1 MAFKKEMYKFKK
13 EEEFMTNQKLKEEDL
28 QYIFHPCTQMK
39 DHEKLPL
46 IPIKKA
52 HGIYLEDF
60 EGNQYIDAISSWWV
74 NTLGHSNKFINDR
87 IKAQLDDLEHVLLA
101 GFTHKPAVELA
112 KKLVE
117 ITPKGLDKVFFAD
130 NGSSGIEVALKMAF
144 HYFSNMGEKRE
155 YFVSLEN
162 SYHGETIGALSVSD
176 MGLYKDIYDPI
187 LIKTLRAKAPKNQT
201 KEEATLALLDM
212 ETLLKERHKNIIA
225 VIVEPLIQCAGLMN
239 MYHSDYLVGL
249 RKLCDSYGVFL
260 IADEVA
266 VGFGRTGK
274 LFACEWA
281 EITPDFMVLS
291 KGLTAGY
298 LPLSVVM
305 MQQKIYNA
313 FYCEYDT
320 KGVKSFL
327 HSHSYTG
334 NPLSCTAALAG
345 LEFLENEHII
355 EKNKTSISFIQN
367 QLQRLKD
374 FSNVANIRQQGMVC
388 AFDIIGYKS
397 EDRIGLQFYE
407 YALKNGVILRPLGNV
422 IYFMPPYVITKE
434 EIEKV
439 FDVIIKTIKS
449 I

>member
-1 MAFKKEMYKFKK
+1 
-13 EEEFMTNQKLKEEDL
+13 MTNQELKEEDL
-28 QYIFHPCTQMK
+28 KYIFHPCTQMK

-46 IPIKKA
+46 ISIKKA
-52 HGIYLEDF
+52 YGVYLEDF
-60 EGNQYIDAISSWWV
+60 EGNRYIDAISSWWV
-74 NTLGHSNKFINDR
+74 NTLGHSNKFINEK
-87 IKAQLDDLEHVLLA
+87 IKAQLDNLEHILLA
-101 GFTHKPAVELA
+101 GFTHEPAVKLA

-117 ITPKGLDKVFFAD
+117 LTPNGLDKVFFAD

-144 HYFSNMGEKRE
+144 HYHANKGEKRE

-176 MGLYKDIYDPI
+176 MGLYKDVYNPI
-187 LIKTLRAKAPKNQT
+187 LIKTLRAKSPKSQT
-201 KEEATLALLDM
+201 KEEAKIALLDM
-212 ETLLKERHKNIIA
+212 ENLLKEKHKNIVAI
-225 VIVEPLIQCAGLMN
+225 IVEPLIQCAGNMN

-249 RKLCDSYGVFL
+249 RELCDLYDVFL

-281 EITPDFMVLS
+281 EITPDFMILS

-305 MQQKIYNA
+305 MKQKIYDA

-345 LEFLENEHII
+345 IEFLENENVI
-355 EKNKTSISFIQN
+355 ENNKKTIRFIQE
-367 QLQRLKD
+367 QLKRLES
-374 FSNVANIRQQGMVC
+374 FPTVTNIRQQGMVC
-388 AFDIIGYKS
+388 AFDIVGYKS
-397 EDRIGLQFYE
+397 EDRIGIKFYE
-407 YALKNGVILRPLGNV
+407 YALKMGVILRPLGNV
-422 IYFMPPYVITKE
+422 IYFMPPYIITQE

-439 FDVIIKTIKS
+439 FDTIVKS
-449 I
+449 LKNL

>member
-1 MAFKKEMYKFKK
+1 
-13 EEEFMTNQKLKEEDL
+13 MTNQELKEEDL
-28 QYIFHPCTQMK
+28 KYIFHPCTQMK

-46 IPIKKA
+46 ISIKKA
-52 HGIYLEDF
+52 YGVYLEDF
-60 EGNQYIDAISSWWV
+60 EGNTYIDGISSWWV
-74 NTLGHSNKFINDR
+74 NTLGHSNKFINDK
-87 IKAQLDDLEHVLLA
+87 IKAQLDDLEHILLA
-101 GFTHKPAVELA
+101 GFTHKPAVALA

-117 ITPKGLDKVFFAD
+117 LTPKGLDKVFFAD

-176 MGLYKDIYDPI
+176 MGLYKDVYNPI
-187 LIKTLRAKAPKNQT
+187 LIQTLQAKAPKNQT
-201 KEEATLALLDM
+201 KDEANIALLDM
-212 ETLLKERHKNIIA
+212 ENLLKERYKSIAA
-225 VIVEPLIQCAGLMN
+225 VIVEPLIQCAGNMN

-249 RKLCDSYGVFL
+249 RKLCDLYSVFL

-281 EITPDFMVLS
+281 EITPDFMILS

-305 MQQKIYNA
+305 LKQKIYDA

-320 KGVKSFL
+320 KGVRSFL

-345 LEFLENEHII
+345 LEFLENENIL
-355 EKNKTSISFIQN
+355 ENNKETISFIQN
-367 QLQRLKD
+367 QLERLEECE
-374 FSNVANIRQQGMVC
+374 NIANIRQQGMVC
-388 AFDIIGYKS
+388 AFEIVGYKS
-397 EDRIGLQFYE
+397 EERIGLQFYE
-407 YALKNGVILRPLGNV
+407 YALNMGVILRPLGNT
-422 IYFMPPYVITKE
+422 IYFMPPYIITQE
-434 EIEKV
+434 EIVKV
-439 FDVIIKTIKS
+439 FDVIIESLQTLKKL
-449 I
+449 

>member
-1 MAFKKEMYKFKK
+1 MKNKE
-13 EEEFMTNQKLKEEDL
+13 LKEEDL
-28 QYIFHPCTQMK
+28 KYIFHPCTQMK
-39 DHEKLPL
+39 DHETYPL

-52 HGIYLEDF
+52 YGVYLEDF
-60 EGNQYIDAISSWWV
+60 EGNTYIDAISSWWV
-74 NTLGHSNKFINDR
+74 NTLGHSNKFINEK
-87 IKAQLDDLEHVLLA
+87 IKAQLDNLEHILLA
-101 GFTHKPAVELA
+101 GFTHEPAVALA

-117 ITPKGLDKVFFAD
+117 LTPHGLDKVFFAD

-176 MGLYKDIYDPI
+176 MGLYKDVYNPI
-187 LIKTLRAKAPKNQT
+187 LIKTLRAKSPNNQT
-201 KEEATLALLDM
+201 KEEAQLALLDM
-212 ETLLKERHKNIIA
+212 DNLLKDRYKNIIA
-225 VIVEPLIQCAGLMN
+225 IIVEPLIQCAGNMN

-249 RKLCDSYGVFL
+249 RKLCDTYGVFL

-281 EITPDFMVLS
+281 NITPDFMVLS

-305 MQQKIYNA
+305 MTQKIYDA
-313 FYCEYDT
+313 FYCEYDI

-345 LEFLENEHII
+345 MEFLENENII
-355 EKNKTSISFIQN
+355 ENNKSTIIFIQE
-367 QLQRLKD
+367 QLKRLES
-374 FSNVANIRQQGMVC
+374 FPNVANIRQQGMVC
-388 AFDIIGYKS
+388 AFDIVGYKK
-397 EDRIGLQFYE
+397 EERIGLQFYE
-407 YALKNGVILRPLGNV
+407 YALQDGVILRPLGNV
-422 IYFMPPYVITKE
+422 IYFMPPYIITQE
-434 EIEKV
+434 EIIKV
-439 FDVIIKTIKS
+439 FDTITKS
-449 I
+449 LERLLQQN

>member
-1 MAFKKEMYKFKK
+1 
-13 EEEFMTNQKLKEEDL
+13 MTNQELKEKDL

-52 HGIYLEDF
+52 YGVYLEDF
-60 EGNQYIDAISSWWV
+60 EGNRYIDGISSWWV
-74 NTLGHSNKFINDR
+74 NTLGHSNKFINEK
-87 IKAQLDDLEHVLLA
+87 IKAQLDDLEHILLA
-101 GFTHKPAVELA
+101 GFTHEPAVKLA
-112 KKLVE
+112 EKLVT
-117 ITPKGLDKVFFAD
+117 ITPKGLNKVFFAD

-201 KEEATLALLDM
+201 KEEASLALFDM
-212 ETLLKERHKNIIA
+212 KNLLESKHKSIVAI
-225 VIVEPLIQCAGLMN
+225 IVEPLIQCAGLMN

-249 RKLCDSYGVFL
+249 RALCDQYGVFM

-281 EITPDFMVLS
+281 NITPDLMILS

-305 MQQKIYNA
+305 LTDKIYDA
-313 FYCEYDT
+313 FYCDYDS
-320 KGVKSFL
+320 KGVRSFL

-334 NPLSCTAALAG
+334 NPLSATAALAG
-345 LEFLENEHII
+345 LEFLETNQILD
-355 EKNKTSISFIQN
+355 KNNRSIKFIQN
-367 QLQRLKD
+367 QLERVKN
-374 FSNVANIRQQGMVC
+374 FNNIANTRQQGMVC
-388 AFDIIGYKS
+388 AFDIVGYES
-397 EDRIGLQFYE
+397 DERVGVQFYQH
-407 YALKNGVILRPLGNV
+407 ALKLGVILRPLGNV
-422 IYFMPPYVITKE
+422 IYFMPPYIITE
-434 EIEKV
+434 DEIIKV
-439 FDVIIKTIKS
+439 FDVIVEVLKKLEDERKEINK
-449 I
+449 